1 MSVTRKL
8 PPDSVF
14 AEGSSTEL
22 TTRSALAGVTCT
34 VPADARQL
42 LLSFVSGIAA
52 VSSAH
57 ASTKYT
63 PTAVLAGIVA
73 VTEPLDEAPAASAG
87 TARVPLSSTSPASR
101 TVFVDR

>member
-34 VPADARQL
+34 VAADVRQL
-42 LLSFVSGIAA
+42 LLSFVSAIAP
-52 VSSAH
+52 VPSAH
-57 ASTKYT
+57 ARRTYG
-63 PTAVLAGIVA
+63 PAGVVAAIVA
-73 VTEPLDEAPAASAG
+73 VTLPLHVAPAPRPG
-87 TARVPLSSTSPASR
+87 TARPPVTR
-101 TVFVDR
+101 TVLLDR

>member
-1 MSVTRKL
+1 MDVAAFAAPTLRVRSVTRKL

-14 AEGSSTEL
+14 ADGSSTEL

-57 ASTKYT
+57 AS
-63 PTAVLAGIVA
+63 
-73 VTEPLDEAPAASAG
+73 
-87 TARVPLSSTSPASR
+87 R
-101 TVFVDR
+101 